1 MYGTKRKRN
10 HGVRRVAN
18 NDFTNVTLDVLAK
31 NTLDEFIVERKK
43 KIEKGEEISQQ
54 DLLSLMVKA
63 NIENNDLTT
72 DHVKSNALLLFLA
85 GTETSSNTLQW
96 VIYELAK
103 RPEIQKRAHQEVDEV
118 LQNGKLDP
126 SFQLYDSFV
135 FCNAIIHE
143 TLRCHP
149 PVGSLSKR
157 CIKNTQLGKFEI
169 PKGTA
174 IHPLI
179 TQANKNDQVWELH
192 HTFHPDRF
200 VNADEVN
207 KRHSDYS
214 LVSFSMGIR
223 KCIGYKFALYEM
235 LMVLTR
241 ILQNYQFELINDENV
256 DPVLASP
263 HFTFKPY
270 NLKVR
275 VSRRG
280 GHY

>member
-1 MYGTKRKRN
+1 MLKEVRSKKQHLFNKDDKLKVIEIFGESILSAPDTERWKKRHRVLSAAFSRGNLEFMCKVAVKTTDQLIKTKWEILLQCS
-10 HGVRRVAN
+10 GAQQ
-18 NDFTNVTLDVLAK
+18 NVQYWSD
-31 NTLDEFIVERKK
+31 TLDEFIVERKK

-200 VNADEVN
+200 
-207 KRHSDYS
+207 
-214 LVSFSMGIR
+214 
-223 KCIGYKFALYEM
+223 
-235 LMVLTR
+235 
-241 ILQNYQFELINDENV
+241 
-256 DPVLASP
+256 
-263 HFTFKPY
+263 
-270 NLKVR
+270 
-275 VSRRG
+275 G
-280 GHY
+280 G